1 MTISAPWSA
10 LSGVDI
16 LSVQHHLCPDL
27 TWEIFMNLWNNTKPL
42 SPRLVLLTIN
52 VVQDIY
58 CKFSRYPWSLN
69 VCTKFDNVFIWW
81 KVSGMFSFHDSEY
94 KLISTRWKQSIK
106 IEPEVYLRWIRD
118 RWVTSLHFARTFSS
132 LNISII
138 WLWPGGG
145 PWGAQQQSWQLM
157 QTTLISPGL
166 RETVRKEIRTDETLL
181 YNLATYGALDF
192 SSKGSSLIQILQYN
206 GMLRTLVKIMYNH
219 QKIIYIGKAPTNCIL
234 YANRPLEKY

>member
-27 TWEIFMNLWNNTKPL
+27 TWEIFMNLWNNTKSL
-42 SPRLVLLTIN
+42 SLRLVLLTIN

-106 IEPEVYLRWIRD
+106 IEPEQVYLRWIRD
-118 RWVTSLHFARTFSS
+118 RWVTSPRPDIFLPKYFHHLIVTRWRPLRSTTTELTTHAD
-132 LNISII
+132 NINITRVKRNCQKRKKDGRNSII
-138 WLWPGGG
+138 QPSNI
-145 PWGAQQQSWQLM
+145 WG
-157 QTTLISPGL
+157 
-166 RETVRKEIRTDETLL
+166 
-181 YNLATYGALDF
+181 
-192 SSKGSSLIQILQYN
+192 
-206 GMLRTLVKIMYNH
+206 
-219 QKIIYIGKAPTNCIL
+219 
-234 YANRPLEKY
+234 

>member
-1 MTISAPWSA
+1 MLDIPVVSILSFYAGCDKCVSCVDVRMSVMTISAPWSA

-27 TWEIFMNLWNNTKPL
+27 TWEIFMNLWNNTKSL
-42 SPRLVLLTIN
+42 SLRLVLLTIN

-118 RWVTSLHFARTFSS
+118 RWVTSPGHFPLKIFPSS
-132 LNISII
+132 DCDQVAAPEEVNNRADISCR
-138 WLWPGGG
+138 
-145 PWGAQQQSWQLM
+145 Q
-157 QTTLISPGL
+157 
-166 RETVRKEIRTDETLL
+166 
-181 YNLATYGALDF
+181 
-192 SSKGSSLIQILQYN
+192 
-206 GMLRTLVKIMYNH
+206 H
-219 QKIIYIGKAPTNCIL
+219 
-234 YANRPLEKY
+234 